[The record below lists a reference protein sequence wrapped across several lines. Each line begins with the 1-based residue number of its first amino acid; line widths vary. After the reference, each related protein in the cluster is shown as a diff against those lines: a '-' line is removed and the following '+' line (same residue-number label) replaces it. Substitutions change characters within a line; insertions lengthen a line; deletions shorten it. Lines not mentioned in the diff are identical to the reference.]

1 MPEKIYH
8 KTTKEKVGERKEME
22 RIQYQR
28 GLKVNSESSKNVCPY
43 EIRNFCNN
51 QRRHKY
57 TYYTYLK
64 CIDMDRSIYK
74 FMHLFT

>member
-8 KTTKEKVGERKEME
+8 KTTKEKVKERKEME
-22 RIQYQR
+22 RIQHQQ
-28 GLKVNSESSKNVCPY
+28 GLKVNSESSKNVCPH

-51 QRRHKY
+51 QRRHEY
-57 TYYTYLK
+57 TYYAYLK
-64 CIDMDRSIYK
+64 CIDMDILVYK